1 VSRRVHV
8 VGAGVAGLAAAVRA
22 VSAGHDVNLYEGAP
36 QAGGRCR
43 TVTPPDGFAHDN
55 GTHVLLTAN
64 GRALAFLD
72 AIGARRDWIEPEPE
86 GLPVFDACTGALSF
100 VGLSPWSWLSPA
112 RRPPGLGLADLP
124 RLLRLALPLPDR
136 PIGAVVGDRPIRETL
151 IEPLTVAVL
160 NTPLE
165 SASARRLGRALRRM
179 IRPGSARLLV
189 ARHGLGPDLV
199 EPALAALRN
208 GGATVRTGT
217 RLREI
222 ATEGRRAVALRFA
235 DATVPLDDGDV
246 VILALPP
253 AEVKRLLPA
262 LPVPERF
269 EPIVNAHYRASLTDR
284 PRFVGLVGTLS
295 QWVLAR
301 PDHVSVTVSAAGAA
315 AEENPDALAARIW
328 REIAPALAASGLP
341 VRAGPMPEARVVK
354 EKRAT
359 VWQGVG
365 DQTRPPLRPL
375 ANLALAGDWLTPLPA
390 TIESAVV
397 SGERAVELLGQRFS
411 RPARADRAGAAS
423 LAVGEP
429 S

>member
-1 VSRRVHV
+1 MTRRVHV

-22 VSAGHDVNLYEGAP
+22 VAAGCDVHLHEGAP

-55 GTHVLLTAN
+55 GTHVLLAAN
-64 GRALAFLD
+64 RRALAFLE
-72 AIGARRDWIEPEPE
+72 AVGARGDWVEPEPE
-86 GLPVFDACTGALSF
+86 GLPIFDARTGALHH

-112 RRPPGLGLADLP
+112 RRPPGLGAADLP
-124 RLLRLALPLPDR
+124 RLLRLALPFPDR

-160 NTPLE
+160 NTPVD

-199 EPALAALRN
+199 EPALRLLRAR
-208 GGATVRTGT
+208 GATVRTGA

-222 ATEGRRAVALRFA
+222 ATEGGRAVALRFA
-235 DATVPLDDGDV
+235 DGTVALGDGDA

-253 AEVKRLLPA
+253 AEAKRLLPD

-284 PRFVGLVGTLS
+284 PRFVGLLGTLS

-315 AEENPDALAARIW
+315 AEENPDALAGRIW
-328 REIAPALAASGLP
+328 GEIAPALAAVGLS
-341 VRAGPMPEARVVK
+341 VEAGPMPEARVVK

-359 VWQGVG
+359 VRQGAG
-365 DQTRPPLRPL
+365 DSWTPPLRPL

-390 TIESAVV
+390 TIESAVI
-397 SGERAVELLGQRFS
+397 SGERAVGLLGGRVVGQAGAS
-411 RPARADRAGAAS
+411 RAGAAS
-423 LAVGEP
+423 LAASRP